1 MKARLG
7 GGMRKKEGSVTGK
20 GVNKR
25 KNKNNPD
32 DLISVSVAKTDA
44 VVEVV
49 AAVVDRHRTSCD
61 S

>member
-20 GVNKR
+20 GVNER
-25 KNKNNPD
+25 KNNPD
-32 DLISVSVAKTDA
+32 DLISVSVAKSDA